1 MMSSLHCELSNL
13 IQTDLH
19 FGCVFSAPLMFSS
32 WVNTFPV
39 EWTIC
44 IAADSVMF
52 WLVSRI
58 WSCFIHCH
66 YLILLSCIPGISVL
80 HLVPLIP
87 WLLTFSNVLCSLCL
101 QCHLHCTQMQ
111 CLFTPSLGLT
121 CSWCWLTELTTSIL
135 VTPLHPTAIVAVEF
149 RIR

>member
-19 FGCVFSAPLMFSS
+19 FKRICILVVCVSASQLLSS

-58 WSCFIHCH
+58 
-66 YLILLSCIPGISVL
+66 
-80 HLVPLIP
+80 
-87 WLLTFSNVLCSLCL
+87 
-101 QCHLHCTQMQ
+101 
-111 CLFTPSLGLT
+111 
-121 CSWCWLTELTTSIL
+121 
-135 VTPLHPTAIVAVEF
+135 
-149 RIR
+149 